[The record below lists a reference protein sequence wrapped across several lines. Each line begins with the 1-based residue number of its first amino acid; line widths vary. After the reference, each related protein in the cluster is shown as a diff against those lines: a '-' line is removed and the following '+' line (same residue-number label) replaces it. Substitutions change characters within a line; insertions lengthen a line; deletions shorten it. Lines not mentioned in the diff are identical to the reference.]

1 MGTSASVLTAA
12 PAAHERASADFPE
25 VLRALDTM
33 VASAEPAV
41 VFTSAV
47 RLCVPLI
54 CDVATVTITADDQ
67 PPYAITWPRNMT
79 EQRDWV
85 PTTTVRTAI
94 TGPATEEHP
103 AYSGTLTLDFHSL
116 PTDAHPALAR
126 LIVDHAAALVQ
137 RERLLD
143 LLNSATTQAANLE
156 LALASNRDIGVAIGI
171 LMSLHK
177 ITRQHAFDELREVSQ
192 RTNRKLRDIALD
204 VAETGTIRTLA
215 DAGSSASDSAD
226 RVAAARPGRQLLT
239 RCAS

>member
-12 PAAHERASADFPE
+12 PASHERAPADFPE

-54 CDVATVTITADDQ
+54 CDVATVTMNAEDQ
-67 PPYAITWPRNMT
+67 TSYAITWPRTVT
-79 EQRDWV
+79 EQHRWA
-85 PTTTVRTAI
+85 PATTVRTAI

-103 AYSGTLTLDFHSL
+103 AYSGTLTLDFRSL
-116 PTDAHPALAR
+116 PTDDHPALAH
-126 LIVDHAAALVQ
+126 LIVDHATALVQ
-137 RERLLD
+137 RERLTD
-143 LLNSATTQAANLE
+143 LLDRTTTRAANLE

-171 LMSLHK
+171 LMSLRK

-192 RTNRKLRDIALD
+192 RTHRKLRDIALY
-204 VAETGTIRTLA
+204 VAETGTIQTLA
-215 DAGSSASDSAD
+215 DAGSPASDRGG
-226 RVAAARPGRQLLT
+226 RVGPARPGHLLT
-239 RCAS
+239 RCVS